1 MNYKALVIGG
11 NHHNTLGVI
20 RALGDKGIQSVLLL
34 VTEEKRPYVSF
45 SKYIDECILLK
56 SKQEIVPFLLSY
68 AKKQKE
74 TSESL
79 SPKKP
84 SIDPLYLINKSKFA
98 SLLSGNPNIK
108 YKLKVM

>member
-1 MNYKALVIGG
+1 MFNKRQEKKRLSFFLV
-11 NHHNTLGVI
+11 
-20 RALGDKGIQSVLLL
+20 DFK
-34 VTEEKRPYVSF
+34 
-45 SKYIDECILLK
+45 
-56 SKQEIVPFLLSY
+56 SY